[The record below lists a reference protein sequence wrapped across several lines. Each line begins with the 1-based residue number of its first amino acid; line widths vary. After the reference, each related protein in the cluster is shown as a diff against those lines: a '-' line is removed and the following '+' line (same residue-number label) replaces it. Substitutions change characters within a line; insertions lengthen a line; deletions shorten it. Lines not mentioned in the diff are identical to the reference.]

1 MSLVATYLQHTPIID
16 PTCYL
21 APGSQVIGQAT
32 LGEFVSLWPGTIVRA
47 DIHAIT
53 VGRMTNLQ
61 DMTVCHVA
69 DDGPCHIGEYC
80 TVGHRATIHGCTVG
94 SYVLVGMGAILLN
107 YATVGDFSIIAA
119 GSLVT
124 EGMDIP
130 PYSLVMG
137 SPAKIRRTLSPE
149 EGQRNKYWAQKYR
162 RVMLEYQTGQ
172 AHEINPAW

>member
-1 MSLVATYLQHTPIID
+1 MSQVFSYLQHTPQID

-32 LGEFVSLWPGTIVRA
+32 LGPHVSLWPGTIVRA

-53 VGRMTNLQ
+53 IGRMTNLQ

-94 SYVLVGMGAILLN
+94 NYVLVGMGAIILN
-107 YATVGDFSIIAA
+107 YARIGDWSIIAA

-124 EGMDIP
+124 EGMVIP
-130 PYSLVMG
+130 PYSLVIG
-137 SPAKIRRTLSPE
+137 TPAKIRRELTPDE
-149 EGQRNKYWAQKYR
+149 AHKNKYWAQKYR
-162 RVMLEYQTGQ
+162 RVVQEYQTGLP
-172 AHEINPAW
+172 AEIDPDW

>member
-1 MSLVATYLQHTPIID
+1 MGTILPYLTHKPDID

-21 APGSQVIGQAT
+21 APGSMLIGQAT
-32 LGEFVSLWPGTIVRA
+32 LGPYVSLWPGTVVRA

-53 VGRMTNLQ
+53 VGAMTNLQ

-69 DDGPCHIGEYC
+69 DDGPCHIGRYC

-94 SYVLVGMGAILLN
+94 DFVLVGMGAILLN
-107 YATVGDFSIIAA
+107 YAKVGDWSIIAA

-124 EGMDIP
+124 EGMEIP

-137 SPAKIRRTLSPE
+137 APAKVRRVLTE
-149 EGQRNKYWAQKYR
+149 EEYRLNRYWAQKYR
-162 RVMLEYQTGQ
+162 RVMLEYQTGVE
-172 AHEINPAW
+172 HEIDPAW

>member
-1 MSLVATYLQHTPIID
+1 MSTVQPYLQHQPKID

-32 LGEFVSLWPGTIVRA
+32 LGPWVSLWPGTVVRA
-47 DIHAIT
+47 DIHEIT

-94 SYVLVGMGAILLN
+94 NFVLVGMGAIILN
-107 YATVGDFSIIAA
+107 HARIGDWSIIAA

-124 EGMDIP
+124 EDAEIP

-137 SPAKIRRTLSPE
+137 APAKVRRTLTAE
-149 EGQRNKYWAQKYR
+149 EAARNRYWAQKYR
-162 RVMLEYQTGQ
+162 RVALEYQTGV
-172 AHEINPAW
+172 AHEIDPEW